1 MIDIDRL
8 LKERRLSKTDL
19 AKRMG
24 LSRESLYR
32 ILSGNP
38 TLENI
43 QKLSDAVGVSVS
55 ELFEHPQADTITCPQ
70 CGAKLKVSKE

>member
-1 MIDIDRL
+1 MIYIDEII
-8 LKERRLSKTDL
+8 KEKGITKTDL

-32 ILSGNP
+32 IISGNP

-43 QKLSDAVGVSVS
+43 QKLAGAMGVSVS
-55 ELFEHPQADTITCPQ
+55 ELFEQPSNTINCPK
-70 CGAKLKVSKE
+70 CGTKLTLQEK